1 MVNDAGVT
9 RNVTISNFDA
19 TDKIVINGLGGN
31 DVINASGL
39 TGMQLTADG
48 GDGNDILIGS
58 TGNDTLTGG
67 AGDDVLIGN
76 GGQDILDGGP
86 GANVIFR
93 APTTLPLLSQFMA
106 SSFVAA
112 SDSTG
117 AMPPADQP
125 TSQPPLLTQP
135 HA

>member
-1 MVNDAGVT
+1 
-9 RNVTISNFDA
+9 VTISNFDA
-19 TDKIVINGLGGN
+19 TDKIVINGLGG
-31 DVINASGL
+31 DDIINATGL
-39 TGMQLTADG
+39 TGMQLTANG
-48 GDGNDILIGS
+48 GVGDDILIGS

-67 AGDDVLIGN
+67 PGDDILVGN
-76 GGQDILDGGP
+76 GGQDILDGGS
-86 GANVIFR
+86 GGNVIL

-117 AMPPADQP
+117 AMPVVDQQA
-125 TSQPPLLTQP
+125 SQPPLVAQP